1 MKLIIAGGGTGG
13 HLFPGIA
20 VAEEFL
26 SRNPANE
33 VLFVGTERGIE
44 ARAVPAEGYQ
54 LELISAAGIR
64 GKGTFS
70 QIKGA
75 AMMAYGYAQSRKI
88 LKKFRP
94 DMVLGVGGYASLPMV
109 LASRGMA
116 IPRFIHEQNAIPGLT
131 NRLLA
136 RFASKV
142 FITLEESARYF
153 PSATTQ
159 LTGNPLRR
167 QILNMVD
174 KANPPQPPFIKGGE
188 KPLPSGSG
196 GFLQGAHTGLSE
208 KILDFPPPLQGEGRG
223 GDGAFHLFIFG
234 GSQGAHAIN
243 AAMIEAVP
251 LLKESSV
258 GLAITHQTGEKE
270 CAEVAAAYRA
280 AGVEAKVTPFISDM
294 AVEYATA
301 DLIIC
306 RAGATTIAEV
316 TACGKACLFIPFPH
330 AVDDHQRRNA
340 EALLKKDACF
350 MMLEQ
355 ELTGTTLAESIL
367 TLANDQ
373 PLVHHTGD
381 LAFSLA
387 RLDAARIIVD
397 EMMKGSGA

>member
-26 SRNPANE
+26 SRNPANH

-44 ARAVPAEGYQ
+44 ARAVPAAGYP

-64 GKGTFS
+64 GKGTLS

-75 AMMAYGYAQSRKI
+75 TMMVYGYAQSRKI
-88 LKKFRP
+88 LKRFRP

-109 LASRGMA
+109 LAARGMG
-116 IPRFIHEQNAIPGLT
+116 IRRFIHEQNAIPGLT

-142 FITLEESARYF
+142 FITLDESARYF
-153 PSATTQ
+153 PSETTL

-167 QILNMVD
+167 QILDMVE
-174 KANPPQPPFIKGGE
+174 KQNPPHPPFDKGGCE
-188 KPLPSGSG
+188 AKRAG
-196 GFLQGAHTGLSE
+196 GFFKGGSE
-208 KILDFPPPLQGEGRG
+208 QGEQG
-223 GDGAFHLFIFG
+223 GFRLFVFG

-243 AAMIEAVP
+243 AAMIGALPFLQECRVR
-251 LLKESSV
+251 
-258 GLAITHQTGEKE
+258 LAITHQTGERE
-270 CAEVAAAYRA
+270 CADVTEAYRA
-280 AGVEAKVTPFISDM
+280 AGVEALVTPFISDM
-294 AVEYATA
+294 AAEYARA

-350 MMLEQ
+350 MMLEH
-355 ELTGTTLAESIL
+355 ELTGETLAETIR
-367 TLANDQ
+367 TLAED
-373 PLVHHTGD
+373 PDLVRRTGES
-381 LAFSLA
+381 AFSLA

-397 EMMKGSGA
+397 QMTAVNQPERVYPCTEK

>member
-26 SRNPANE
+26 SRNPNNQ

-44 ARAVPAEGYQ
+44 ARAVPAAGYS

-70 QIKGA
+70 QLKGA
-75 AMMAYGYAQSRKI
+75 AMMIYGYAQSRKI
-88 LKKFRP
+88 LKRFRP

-109 LASRGMA
+109 LAARGMR
-116 IPRFIHEQNAIPGLT
+116 IPSFIHEQNAIPGLT

-136 RFASKV
+136 KFAGKV
-142 FITLEESARYF
+142 FITLDESARYF
-153 PSATTQ
+153 PPATTM

-167 QILNMVD
+167 QILDMVE
-174 KANPPQPPFIKGGE
+174 KVNPPSHPPLTKGGAKQSE
-188 KPLPSGSG
+188 RGNFSKGGSEQSE
-196 GFLQGAHTGLSE
+196 QGRF
-208 KILDFPPPLQGEGRG
+208 K
-223 GDGAFHLFIFG
+223 LFIFG

-243 AAMIEAVP
+243 VAMIESLP
-251 LLKESSV
+251 SLKESRV
-258 GLAITHQTGEKE
+258 KLEIIHQTGVKD
-270 CAEVAAAYRA
+270 CAEVTAAYRD
-280 AGVEAKVTPFISDM
+280 AGVEALVTPFISDM
-294 AVEYATA
+294 AAEYAKA

-350 MMLEQ
+350 MMLER
-355 ELTGTTLAESIL
+355 ELTGGTLARTIL
-367 TLANDQ
+367 TLAED
-373 PLVHHTGD
+373 PDLVRRTGD
-381 LAFSLA
+381 LAHSLA
-387 RLDAARIIVD
+387 KLDAARIIVD
-397 EMMKGSGA
+397 QMVIIK

>member
-1 MKLIIAGGGTGG
+1 MKLVIAGGGTGG

-26 SRNPANE
+26 SRDTANE

-44 ARAVPAEGYQ
+44 ARAVPAAGYQ

-64 GKGTFS
+64 GKGTLS
-70 QIKGA
+70 QIRGA
-75 AMMAYGYAQSRKI
+75 AMMVFGYAQSRKI
-88 LKKFRP
+88 LKRFRP

-109 LASRGMA
+109 LAARGMNT
-116 IPRFIHEQNAIPGLT
+116 PRFIHEQNAIPGLT

-136 RFASKV
+136 RFVSKV

-153 PSATTQ
+153 PAVRTMI
-159 LTGNPLRR
+159 TGNPLRR
-167 QILNMVD
+167 QILNMVE
-174 KANPPQPPFIKGGE
+174 NVS
-188 KPLPSGSG
+188 PSSAKDDIRHADS
-196 GFLQGAHTGLSE
+196 FQ
-208 KILDFPPPLQGEGRG
+208 
-223 GDGAFHLFIFG
+223 LFIFG

-243 AAMIEAVP
+243 AAVIEALP
-251 LLKESSV
+251 LIKKSRNNV
-258 GLAITHQTGEKE
+258 IITHQTGEKE
-270 CAEVAAAYRA
+270 CAEVTAAYRS
-280 AGVEAKVTPFISDM
+280 AGVEAKVTAFISDM
-294 AVEYATA
+294 AVEYAKA

-350 MMLEQ
+350 MMLER
-355 ELTGTTLAESIL
+355 ELTGGSLAQSIL
-367 TLANDQ
+367 TLAGDPN
-373 PLVHHTGD
+373 LIRRTGK

-397 EMMKGSGA
+397 EMMDKK

>member
-26 SRNPANE
+26 SRDPANE

-44 ARAVPAEGYQ
+44 ARAVPAAGYR
-54 LELISAAGIR
+54 LKLISAAGIR
-64 GKGTFS
+64 GKGTLS
-70 QIKGA
+70 QLKGI
-75 AMMAYGYAQSRKI
+75 AMMVYGYAQSRKI
-88 LKKFRP
+88 LKSFRP

-109 LASRGMA
+109 LAARGMQV
-116 IPRFIHEQNAIPGLT
+116 PRFIHEQNAIPGLT

-153 PSATTQ
+153 PSASTL

-167 QILNMVD
+167 QILDMVG
-174 KANPPQPPFIKGGE
+174 KQNPPTIQIEDAG
-188 KPLPSGSG
+188 
-196 GFLQGAHTGLSE
+196 
-208 KILDFPPPLQGEGRG
+208 DFRL
-223 GDGAFHLFIFG
+223 LVFG

-243 AAMIEAVP
+243 AAMIEALP
-251 LLKESSV
+251 FLRESRLRV
-258 GLAITHQTGEKE
+258 AITHQTGEKE
-270 CAEVAAAYRA
+270 CAEVTAAYRA
-280 AGVEAKVTPFISDM
+280 AGVEAVVTPFISDM
-294 AVEYATA
+294 AAEYARA

-340 EALLKKDACF
+340 EALFKKDACF
-350 MMLEQ
+350 MMLER
-355 ELTGTTLAESIL
+355 ELSGGTLAETIR
-367 TLANDQ
+367 TLAED
-373 PLVHHTGD
+373 PDLVHRTGT
-381 LAFSLA
+381 LAFGLA

-397 EMMKGSGA
+397 EMLNIT

>member
-26 SRNPANE
+26 SRDPANE

-44 ARAVPAEGYQ
+44 ARAVPAAGYR

-70 QIKGA
+70 QLKGA
-75 AMMAYGYAQSRKI
+75 AMMIYGYAQSRKV
-88 LKKFRP
+88 LKDFQP

-109 LASRGMA
+109 MAARGMQ
-116 IPRFIHEQNAIPGLT
+116 IPRFVHEQNAIPGQT

-136 RFASKV
+136 RFANKV
-142 FITLEESARYF
+142 FITLDESARYF
-153 PSATTQ
+153 PADKIQ

-167 QILNMVD
+167 QILDMVESVSRSSAKD
-174 KANPPQPPFIKGGE
+174 D
-188 KPLPSGSG
+188 LRSSG
-196 GFLQGAHTGLSE
+196 
-208 KILDFPPPLQGEGRG
+208 R
-223 GDGAFHLFIFG
+223 FHLFIFG

-243 AAMIEAVP
+243 AAMMDALP
-251 LLKESSV
+251 LLQKHRDR
-258 GLAITHQTGEKE
+258 LLITHQTGEKDL
-270 CAEVAAAYRA
+270 AEVTAAYRS
-280 AGVEAKVTPFISDM
+280 AGIEATVTPFISDM
-294 AVEYATA
+294 ATEYAKA

-316 TACGKACLFIPFPH
+316 TACGKTCLFIPFPH
-330 AVDDHQRRNA
+330 AVDDHQRKNA

-350 MMLEQ
+350 LMVEQ
-355 ELTGTTLAESIL
+355 ELNGKTLAQSIL
-367 TLANDQ
+367 TLADDPN
-373 PLVHHTGD
+373 LVRSTGD

-387 RLDAARIIVD
+387 RLDAAKIVVD
-397 EMMKGSGA
+397 EMMNAMKAGR